1 MPELP
6 EVESTRRSLLG
17 PLLGRRVLALTV
29 REARLRWPVP
39 PDLPQILAGQQVLGI
54 DRRAK
59 YLLWRFTNGTL
70 LVHLGMSGSLR
81 VLGPGAGDQCLRPH
95 DHLEFRF
102 DDGTVLRYHDP
113 RRFGSVH
120 WLDGDPAL
128 HALLRELGPE
138 PLEPGFDGDT
148 LWRAGRERRVP
159 VKQLLMDGA
168 VVVGVGNIYAS
179 ESLFLAGVDP
189 RRKANRVSRAR
200 YARLAGAVREVLGQ
214 AVATGGTTLRDYV
227 DGNGQPGEF
236 ALRLNVYGRE
246 GEACPHCTTEI
257 RQVRLGQ
264 RSTFFCPNCQR

>member
-17 PLLGRRVLALTV
+17 PLLGRRVTGLAL
-29 REARLRWPVP
+29 RESRLRWPVP
-39 PDLPQILAGQQVLGI
+39 AGLPETLAGQSVLGI

-59 YLLWRFTNGTL
+59 YLLLRFTRGTL

-81 VLGPGAGDQCLRPH
+81 LLDPAGAGSPLRRH

-120 WLDGDPAL
+120 WLDSDPSL
-128 HALLRELGPE
+128 HPLLRELGPE

-148 LWRAGRERRVP
+148 LWRASRGRRVP
-159 VKQLLMDGA
+159 VKQLLMDGS

-179 ESLFLAGVDP
+179 EALFRAAIDP
-189 RRKANRVSRAR
+189 RRAANRVSRVR
-200 YARLAGAVREVLGQ
+200 YLRLAEAVRAVLGQ

-246 GEACPHCTTEI
+246 GEACPHCATAI